1 MLMDKTGT
9 LTEGKFTVATTL
21 HFADQSQEEILATM
35 AALESHS
42 EHPLATGIKAAAI
55 EQKLTVPAAENVQ
68 VMKGVGLSGTV
79 DGIQYEI
86 VNARYLQDHQLTY
99 DKTQADQWAAAG
111 NSLAFLLKGQHVL
124 GMVAEGDQL
133 KSSSKAFV
141 AELKQQG
148 ITPVMLTGDN
158 HETAKKVAGQLG
170 LTEFQAEL
178 KPEDKVVK
186 AYQQHGV
193 VMMVG
198 DGVNDAPSLAQADI
212 GVAIGAGTDVAI
224 DTADVV
230 LVHSDPADILNF
242 LSLAKATNRKMVQNL
257 WWGAGYNILAIPLA
271 AGILAPVGFILSPAV
286 GAAIMSLSTIVVA
299 LNAMTLHLK
308 RA

>member
-1 MLMDKTGT
+1 
-9 LTEGKFTVATTL
+9 
-21 HFADQSQEEILATM
+21 M
-35 AALESHS
+35 A
-42 EHPLATGIKAAAI
+42 
-55 EQKLTVPAAENVQ
+55 
-68 VMKGVGLSGTV
+68 
-79 DGIQYEI
+79 
-86 VNARYLQDHQLTY
+86 Y
-99 DKTQADQWAAAG
+99 DEAQADQLAGAG
-111 NSLAFLLKGQHVL
+111 NSLAFLIQDDQVL

-133 KSSSKAFV
+133 KPSSKSFV
-141 AELKQQG
+141 AALKQQG

-158 HETAKKVAGQLG
+158 HETAKKVADQLG
-170 LTEFQAEL
+170 ITDFQAEL
-178 KPEDKVVK
+178 KPEDKVAQVE
-186 AYQQHGV
+186 AYQKRGV

-230 LVHSDPADILNF
+230 LVHSNPADILNF

>member
-79 DGIQYEI
+79 DGIHYEI

-111 NSLAFLLKGQHVL
+111 NSLAFC
-124 GMVAEGDQL
+124 
-133 KSSSKAFV
+133 
-141 AELKQQG
+141 
-148 ITPVMLTGDN
+148 
-158 HETAKKVAGQLG
+158 
-170 LTEFQAEL
+170 
-178 KPEDKVVK
+178 
-186 AYQQHGV
+186 
-193 VMMVG
+193 
-198 DGVNDAPSLAQADI
+198 
-212 GVAIGAGTDVAI
+212 
-224 DTADVV
+224 
-230 LVHSDPADILNF
+230 
-242 LSLAKATNRKMVQNL
+242 
-257 WWGAGYNILAIPLA
+257 
-271 AGILAPVGFILSPAV
+271 
-286 GAAIMSLSTIVVA
+286 
-299 LNAMTLHLK
+299 
-308 RA
+308 